1 MKNFILFITTIF
13 FTFSLSAQKNLKKAD
28 RAYISG
34 DMYKAMNFYASA
46 IENNESGE
54 DDDLKIKVYY
64 RYADAL
70 RQMFHFDD
78 AVLNFEKV
86 SNSVYKVNY
95 PLLDYY
101 LGTCLK
107 QLVQYDS
114 AKACFQNFLKLD
126 TSITKQFKRFAEQ
139 EVLSCDFAKDLL
151 KSQIEN
157 YTVKRLSDNVN
168 TKFADFAPH
177 LVGDFLYYS
186 SMRFESMSERRRH
199 VGDPNKK
206 YLYSKIMT
214 SEVKGLAKGV
224 QLNSLNHPYK
234 NVGNSSLSLDGK
246 RLYLAKGKY
255 RRAANW
261 NIVAKLYVSEF
272 NENRQ
277 KWKRPKLLPFN
288 TREIATTTQP
298 HVSFDSTELSEVI
311 YFSSTRKGGFGGF
324 DIWKVYHYGSGKY
337 SDPINLGEPVN
348 SIGDEMTPHF
358 YQSEQKL
365 YFSSNWHLNLGGYD
379 IFYSKENNAAWS
391 IPLNLGI
398 PVNGAANDLYYYI
411 SPSDKN
417 LGYITSNRVGSNI
430 LIGKACCNDIY
441 QMGIPDSII
450 YIRQADSVQVIDSN
464 LIANNKNDKTDQN
477 VPANNVENILENP
490 DYVIVPP
497 KYNSEDNPYILPK
510 ASPIDTSTGKPYPI
524 GSPVYNAFEKIDKI
538 ADLGKD
544 RKLYWDNG
552 TLKPLIKSNPLF
564 AIVPESYNSEEN
576 SYTLPN
582 IIPNDP
588 KTGQPYKYGS
598 PEYSAFVQANLLA
611 ANSKDRKLYWKND
624 ELLKVNQSD
633 TSSVAKAYLYKIQVA
648 AHKNL
653 KPKDFKFLSEGNFS
667 DYKIIYE
674 KISGQVT
681 RVLLIPKNINSKGS
695 FGFISKEEALST
707 LKIVISNSNFKD
719 AFIGYYLDDKRVE
732 GLLLRN

>member
-1 MKNFILFITTIF
+1 MKQFILFTLF
-13 FTFSLSAQKNLKKAD
+13 VCFTFSLSAQKNLKKAD
-28 RAYISG
+28 RAYLSG

-54 DDDLKIKVYY
+54 DDDLAIKVYY

-70 RQMFHFDD
+70 RQMFHFED
-78 AVLNFEKV
+78 ALLNFEIV
-86 SNSVYKVNY
+86 SNSTFKDKY

-101 LGTCLK
+101 QGTCFK

-114 AKACFQNFLKLD
+114 AKVCFQNFLVQDSAK
-126 TSITKQFKRFAEQ
+126 TKQFKRFAEQ

-186 SMRFESMSERRRH
+186 SMRFESMSERRRQ
-199 VGDPNKK
+199 VGNPNEK
-206 YLYSKIMT
+206 YLYSKIMS

-246 RLYLAKGKY
+246 RLYFAKGKY
-255 RRAANW
+255 RRDSNW

-288 TREIATTTQP
+288 TREIATSTQP
-298 HVSFDSTELSEVI
+298 HVSYDSTELSEVI

-337 SDPINLGEPVN
+337 SDPVNLGEPIN

-379 IFYSKENNAAWS
+379 IFSSKENNKEWS
-391 IPLNLGI
+391 IPQNMGL

-450 YIRQADSVQVIDSN
+450 YRRQADSIIVVDSN
-464 LIANNKNDKTDQN
+464 NIAKNENGKTDQN
-477 VPANNVENILENP
+477 VTANNVENKLENP

-497 KYNSEDNPYILPK
+497 KYNSEDNPYALPK
-510 ASPIDTSTGKPYPI
+510 ATPIDTSTGKPYPV

-538 ADLGKD
+538 ADSAQG

-552 TLKPLIKSNPLF
+552 TLKPLIKTNPFF

-582 IIPNDP
+582 TIPNDP

-598 PEYSAFVQANLLA
+598 PEYSAFEQANLMA
-611 ANSKDRKLYWKND
+611 ANSKDRKLYWKD
-624 ELLKVNQSD
+624 GELLKLNQSD
-633 TSSVAKAYLYKIQVA
+633 TTAVAKAYLYKIQVA
-648 AHKNL
+648 AYKNL
-653 KPKDFKFLSEGNFS
+653 NPQKFQFLTEGKFL

-674 KISGQVT
+674 KIDAGVT
-681 RVLLIPKNINSKGS
+681 RVLMVPKNINNKGT
-695 FGFISKEEALST
+695 FGFLSKEEALSA
-707 LKIVISNSNFKD
+707 LKLVIGNSNFKD